1 MVYLRVASLVA
12 GLLGLNF
19 PGEPGPDNR
28 RREVTTGAEPG
39 SPEYRYAPEDRHVM
53 AGFCFGV
60 DVQTKSTYSRVARI
74 LQVRAAGSGL
84 FSLRTG
90 ASPLPYLSPLEEE
103 S

>member
-1 MVYLRVASLVA
+1 
-12 GLLGLNF
+12 
-19 PGEPGPDNR
+19 
-28 RREVTTGAEPG
+28 
-39 SPEYRYAPEDRHVM
+39 M